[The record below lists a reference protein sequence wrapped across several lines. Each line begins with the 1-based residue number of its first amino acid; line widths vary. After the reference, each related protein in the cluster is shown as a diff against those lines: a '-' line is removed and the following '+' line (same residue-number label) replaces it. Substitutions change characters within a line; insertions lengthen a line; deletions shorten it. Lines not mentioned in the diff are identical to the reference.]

1 MRRKPEHR
9 EEFPV
14 PSIGR
19 TVQRCYEGCLA
30 NARLVHVVFAA
41 VLLVAAAHLDDFTF
55 DASADTLVAQGDPEL
70 AFYRAMVDRFDEH
83 EFLVLTYTPADA
95 PLFERETLDRL
106 GQLQRELEDVEGIAG
121 VTSLL
126 DAPLLRSPPVPL
138 TQLADGY
145 RTLADADVDLQL
157 ARQELTSSPLFSEL
171 LVSRDGGTTA
181 LRVDLDAR
189 PDLEAARS
197 RRDHVLGDPTLG
209 RRAREAADDAYRK
222 AKARAKEERAQL
234 IARVRAVRD
243 RHTDHAKI
251 FLGGVPMVTAD
262 VVQLV
267 ERDMQRFGVAVILL
281 LAGALFLFFR
291 RLRWVLVPV
300 GTVGA
305 TLLVV
310 VGTLGFLGVPAT
322 AISANFVSLISII
335 TISFTIHLIARYREL
350 SRETGLTH
358 VGRVYE
364 TMRSKLAPVLYTAL
378 TTGVA
383 FASLV
388 ASDIVPVIQFGWIML
403 LGIVVAFLVTY
414 GFFAGILVLLPD
426 RDEHHRSDSVP
437 LLTRLLCRLV
447 LRGHLAIVLAGILAG
462 VAAAALV
469 PRLEIENR
477 FVDYFREGSEIHD
490 GMKEIDRKLG
500 GTIPIDIV
508 LRYPPWEP
516 DTAASG
522 AFDDFGGIE
531 AAEDAYPQR
540 FWFTPA
546 KLDDV
551 HRLER
556 YLERQPGMGKT
567 VSVGRLEAV
576 ARTFNDGEP
585 LDYVQLTSVLSLVP
599 EDVRER
605 LLEPYAA
612 PASGELRIAGRI
624 HETGPR
630 FSRSELIE
638 GIQRFAEQELGFA
651 PGEVHVTGMAVLFD
665 DMLRKLL
672 RSQTSTILIVVGTIT
687 LLFAVLLRSLALALA
702 GLLPNLLSAG
712 ILLAGMSV
720 FGIPLDLMTIAVA
733 AIVIGIG
740 VDDAIHYLHR
750 FREERAAGHSVPQA
764 IEATH
769 RSIGRALYY
778 TTAVVILGFSVL
790 SLSSFVPTIHFGVLT
805 ALAMLVALVANLALL
820 PSLLLVMPRRWT
832 QAPGDRSPARIPA
845 EPALPRP

>member
-1 MRRKPEHR
+1 MRL
-9 EEFPV
+9 
-14 PSIGR
+14 IGR
-19 TVQRCYEGCLA
+19 TMQRCYEGCLA
-30 NARLVHVVFAA
+30 NARLIQVIFAG
-41 VLLVAAAHLDDFTF
+41 VLILAATHLDDFRF
-55 DASADTLVAQGDPEL
+55 DASADTLVARGDPEL
-70 AFYRAMVDRFDEH
+70 AFYRNMVDRFGEH
-83 EFLVLTYTPADA
+83 EFLVLTYTPTGAS
-95 PLFERETLDRL
+95 LFERETLDHL
-106 GQLQRELEDVEGIAG
+106 GALQTELESVKGVAD

-138 TQLADGY
+138 AQLADGY
-145 RTLADADVDLQL
+145 RTLADKNVDLEL
-157 ARQELTSSPLFSEL
+157 ARRELTNSPLFSEL
-171 LVSRDGGTTA
+171 LVSRDGETTA
-181 LRVDLDAR
+181 LRVDLDAQ
-189 PDLEAARS
+189 PALEEARRHRDRTLAEPGAAHGA
-197 RRDHVLGDPTLG
+197 RDA
-209 RRAREAADDAYRK
+209 AREAYRD
-222 AKARAKEERAQL
+222 AKELATQDRARL
-234 IARVRAVRD
+234 IADVRTIRD
-243 RHTDHAKI
+243 RYAGEAKI
-251 FLGGVPMVTAD
+251 FLGGIPMVTAD
-262 VVQLV
+262 VVRLV
-267 ERDMQRFGVAVILL
+267 ERDMQRFGVAVLLL
-281 LAGALFLFFR
+281 LAGALYLFFR
-291 RLRWVLVPV
+291 RLRWVLVPL

-310 VGTLGFLGVPAT
+310 VGILGFLGVPAT

-383 FASLV
+383 FASLL

-414 GFFAGILVLLPD
+414 GFFAGLLVLFPG
-426 RDEHHRSDSVP
+426 REESARQHSVP
-437 LLTRLLCRLV
+437 LLTRFLCRLV
-447 LRGHLAIVLAGILAG
+447 LRRHLAIVLASVLAALG
-462 VAAAALV
+462 AAVLV

-490 GMKEIDRKLG
+490 GMNAIDRELG

-508 LRYPPWEP
+508 LRYPPWKPEVSG
-516 DTAASG
+516 SG

-531 AAEDAYPQR
+531 AAEDGYPQR

-546 KLDDV
+546 KLDDL

-556 YLERQPGMGKT
+556 FLGAQPGMGKT
-567 VSVGRLEAV
+567 VSVARLEAV

-585 LDYVQLTSVLSLVP
+585 LDYLQLTSVLSMVP
-599 EDVRER
+599 EDVRNR

-612 PASGELRIAGRI
+612 PAAGLLRVAGRI

-630 FSRSELIE
+630 FSRTELIE
-638 GIQRFAEQELGFA
+638 RIHGFAEEQLGFA
-651 PGEVHVTGMAVLFD
+651 PGDVHVTGMAVLFD

-672 RSQTSTILIVVGTIT
+672 RSQTSTILIVVGTISV
-687 LLFAVLLRSLALALA
+687 LFAVLLRSLALALA
-702 GLLPNLLSAG
+702 GLLPNLLSAAL
-712 ILLAGMSV
+712 LLAGMSA

-750 FREERAAGHSVPQA
+750 FRAERAAGRTVREA
-764 IEATH
+764 IEGTH

-790 SLSSFVPTIHFGVLT
+790 TLSSFVPTIHFGILT
-805 ALAMLVALVANLALL
+805 SLAMLFALVANLALL

-832 QAPGDRSPARIPA
+832 EAPGSEAAVRPGA
-845 EPALPRP
+845 EPTLARS